1 MNQAKLKKTVYIQFR
16 GGLGNQLFQ
25 YFAGEFLNST
35 FNVQVKYIYRGKSN
49 PHHKTFSNIDS
60 FYLKSD
66 FVHYYSLK
74 FFFILLKSVLRAPT
88 IIKMYFTSKLTI
100 KNWKS
105 KILFDKIYDE
115 KALSFQKEVELLN
128 TCLSDSKSRVFYLR
142 GLFMNFGFFDSQP
155 PKNLILKN
163 PSNWYQQFIK
173 ESSLI
178 KPIILH
184 VRLGNYLNK
193 TRLDHGVLSLEYYRA
208 ALNYLRKSYASNE
221 VWVISDQTAK
231 AKILL
236 TPIIDSSFNFRFD
249 SEDKDPAEVLL
260 AMSTGVGLITSNSTF
275 SLWSGK
281 LSCDSSSIV
290 VPHPFY
296 KNFTI
301 TNDILGPYF
310 KIKSNWLTQMEIN
323 KLL

>member
-1 MNQAKLKKTVYIQFR
+1 MNQAGLKKTVYIQFR

-25 YFAGEFLNST
+25 YFAGEFLKSK
-35 FNVQVKYIYRGKSN
+35 FNVQVKYIYRSKSN

-60 FYLKSD
+60 FNLKSH
-66 FVHYYSLK
+66 FINYYSLK
-74 FFFILLKSVLRAPT
+74 FFFILSKSVLRAPT
-88 IIKMYFTSKLTI
+88 FIQMYFTGKLTI
-100 KNWKS
+100 KNWKN
-105 KILFDKIYDE
+105 KILFENIYDE
-115 KALSFQKEVELLN
+115 KALGFQKEIESLN
-128 TCLSDSKSRVFYLR
+128 TWLSDSKSRVFYLR

-155 PKNLILKN
+155 SKNLILKK
-163 PSNWYQQFIK
+163 PSRWYQQFIE
-173 ESSLI
+173 ESSLK

-193 TRLDHGVLSLEYYRA
+193 TRLDQGVLSLEYYQA

-221 VWVISDQTAK
+221 VWVISDAIAK

-236 TPIIDSSFNFRFD
+236 TPIIDSSFNFRYD

-260 AMSTGVGLITSNSTF
+260 AMSTGVGLITSNSSF

-281 LSCDSSSIV
+281 LSRDSSSIV

-296 KNFTI
+296 KNLAVAD
-301 TNDILGPYF
+301 DILEPWF
-310 KIKSNWLTQMEIN
+310 KVNSNWLTQMQIN